1 MGSRG
6 ASPCR
11 MVGTRQ
17 CVVVME
23 IPPVPVPTLRR
34 SQLNRLLRIIHA
46 LQSGRRPNVRQIA
59 EECEVSRR
67 TIFRDLDSIEAAG
80 ISVEY
85 DSARQ
90 GYRIEGDATAGHR
103 RLEECEVLALAI
115 LTAQNGTPDPFGLN
129 RIAREGIG
137 KLLESLDVGSRGRV
151 EAVLEA
157 SSERATSAVAPPT
170 GQDIANLLEAI
181 ARRVQVRL
189 SVRVSS
195 TDATK
200 VAPYRIFA
208 DRLGWH
214 LVGRSTT
221 DRAVRLFDLDDIKDV
236 VLTEEP
242 ARIPPRFNLIA
253 WLERSKRDR
262 AGGSIAAAAI
272 DPPHL
277 PADFGRLGG

>member
-1 MGSRG
+1 
-6 ASPCR
+6 
-11 MVGTRQ
+11 MVSTRQ
-17 CVVVME
+17 SVAAME
-23 IPPVPVPTLRR
+23 IPPMPEPTLRR
-34 SQLNRLLRIIHA
+34 SQLNRLLRIIRA
-46 LQSGRRPNVRQIA
+46 LQSGRRPNVRRLA
-59 EECEVSRR
+59 EDCEVSRR

-85 DSARQ
+85 DPARQ
-90 GYRIEGDATAGHR
+90 GYRIEGDVSPGHR
-103 RLEECEVLALAI
+103 RLEEREVVALAI
-115 LTAQNGTPDPFGLN
+115 LTAQHGTPDPFGLS
-129 RIAREGIG
+129 RMAREGIG

-157 SSERATSAVAPPT
+157 SSERATADDSPT
-170 GQDIANLLEAI
+170 PGQDIANLLEAI

-189 SVRVSS
+189 SVRGSS
-195 TDATK
+195 TGATK

-208 DRLGWH
+208 DRRGWH

-221 DRAVRLFDLDDIKDV
+221 DRAVRLFDLDEIKDV
-236 VLTEEP
+236 ALTEEP

-253 WLERSKRDR
+253 WLERSKRGR
-262 AGGSIAAAAI
+262 AEGSTAAPAI